1 MNPTVSIF
9 TSVHPP
15 DDPRI
20 RGKGIGT
27 LLQRGWRVT
36 YVCQAP
42 GPTGTDGFRIRTLSG
57 GRVARAA
64 KAIWRIVT
72 SPSDVVVVHDPEL
85 LLGAIPA
92 GWIRGKNRV
101 VFDVHENLPSQLRS
115 RSSTPR
121 ILRRPMA
128 WVARVGLRLAESS
141 VTITLAEPGYRSLFH
156 HDHPVFKNLPVAGA
170 LPTRDVD
177 ARGIVY
183 VGDITSARGAMVL
196 VDAVGM
202 LGTGQRLTLVGRC
215 KQGFRAEL
223 EAAAQERGIELVM
236 PGYLPYEQA
245 WELAVQSL
253 IGVSPLKDL
262 PNYRY
267 SLPTKI
273 VEYRAV
279 GLIAVVSDLPASL
292 DAIDG
297 SAAARSFA
305 AGDSAD
311 LARVLSEVL
320 SSPRA
325 DDVALRE
332 ASDVRATH
340 VWPADRFDAFYR
352 SLLC

>member
-1 MNPTVSIF
+1 
-9 TSVHPP
+9 
-15 DDPRI
+15 
-20 RGKGIGT
+20 
-27 LLQRGWRVT
+27 
-36 YVCQAP
+36 
-42 GPTGTDGFRIRTLSG
+42 
-57 GRVARAA
+57 
-64 KAIWRIVT
+64 
-72 SPSDVVVVHDPEL
+72 
-85 LLGAIPA
+85 
-92 GWIRGKNRV
+92 
-101 VFDVHENLPSQLRS
+101 
-115 RSSTPR
+115 
-121 ILRRPMA
+121 MA